1 MDKVKSLLQAL
12 DKTEKVSGKTI
23 LDIVTINDLRDREQ
37 SGHLSEQEKTA
48 LSNYERYRIKKL
60 NEALDE
66 EDFHNKYKLLQ
77 ALANLS
83 PYDEFL
89 GEKYQP

>member
-12 DKTEKVSGKTI
+12 DKTEKVTGRTI
-23 LDIVTINDLRDREQ
+23 LDIVTINDLRDQEQ
-37 SGHLSEQEKTA
+37 SGTLGELERAA
-48 LSNYERYRIKKL
+48 LSNYEKYRIKKL

-66 EDFHNKYKLLQ
+66 EDFQNKYKLLQ
-77 ALANLS
+77 AQANLS

-89 GEKYQP
+89 GDKYQS